1 MRELSNK
8 YYSKCCWKVIRHI
21 NATLSK
27 CLVQVEQTTQKL
39 GISLK
44 TADKNLF
51 NLLISFKFF
60 ETDDTFDDVTKLINQ
75 LDERMPC

>member
-1 MRELSNK
+1 MSSLGR
-8 YYSKCCWKVIRHI
+8 
-21 NATLSK
+21 
-27 CLVQVEQTTQKL
+27 TTYLKL

-60 ETDDTFDDVTKLINQ
+60 ETDDTFDDVTKLIN
-75 LDERMPC
+75 